1 MRNNFQDSP
10 MGQCNSL
17 LEILRRRQFY
27 NFAGGGENTT
37 SIGER
42 VGGGCQQ
49 MAILQLGGLVKIKT
63 SNNATVSR
71 SSENNSTAE
80 KKKSN
85 ATNEKGKGY

>member
-1 MRNNFQDSP
+1 
-10 MGQCNSL
+10 
-17 LEILRRRQFY
+17 
-27 NFAGGGENTT
+27 
-37 SIGER
+37 
-42 VGGGCQQ
+42 

-71 SSENNSTAE
+71 SENNSTAE